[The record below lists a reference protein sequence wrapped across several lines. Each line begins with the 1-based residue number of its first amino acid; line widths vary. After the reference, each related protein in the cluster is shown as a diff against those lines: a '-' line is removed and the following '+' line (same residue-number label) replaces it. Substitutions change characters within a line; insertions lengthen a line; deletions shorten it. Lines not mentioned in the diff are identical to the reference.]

1 MAAINAGGDI
11 TAAILSPQAWIP
23 MSLLNSWAN
32 VGGGAPTAQYRL
44 WLLSNEV
51 EMIGEVS
58 GGAITTGTLLNSA
71 LPSAYLPA
79 TAQTIGI
86 RCILGAATAG
96 PLQYARVTTGGQIDL
111 QGIPSGTT
119 RIAWHDTISLD
130 A

>member
-11 TAAILSPQAWIP
+11 TAAILCPQAWIP
-23 MSLLNSWAN
+23 MTLQNGWVN
-32 VGGGAPTAQYRL
+32 VGAGFPTAQYRL

-51 EMIGEVS
+51 ELIGEVS
-58 GGAITTGTLLNSA
+58 GGTITTGVLINAA

-79 TAQTIGI
+79 TAQTIEI
-86 RCILGAATAG
+86 RTILGAGTAG
-96 PLQYARVTTGGQIDL
+96 PLQYARVSTGGQINL